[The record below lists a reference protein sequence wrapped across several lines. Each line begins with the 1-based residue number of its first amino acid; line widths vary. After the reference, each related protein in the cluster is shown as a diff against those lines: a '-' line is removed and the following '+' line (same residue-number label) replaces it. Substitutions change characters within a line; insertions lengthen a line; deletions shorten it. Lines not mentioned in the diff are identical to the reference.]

1 MSTVTL
7 SVGKQSSTNVN
18 PTIHPDNRTTPTQLR
33 LNSDSTPRLVRLQSE
48 KTRDCHEVDMIL
60 RRSACKPIDWRIGA
74 TPVPNWAHGV
84 PLPYRN
90 ANIVKIICPPP
101 ILKII
106 RSFAKNFKYI
116 YEKVIVEFDDGSYCC
131 LCRGTRHRTVYV
143 VKAGDYHPRRVVVI
157 R

>member
-18 PTIHPDNRTTPTQLR
+18 PTIHPDDWTTPIQLR
-33 LNSDSTPRLVRLQSE
+33 LNSEVGPTQSE

-60 RRSACKPIDWRIGA
+60 RRSACKPIDWRIRA
-74 TPVPNWAHGV
+74 APVPNWAHGV

-90 ANIVKIICPPP
+90 ANKVKIICPPP
-101 ILKII
+101 ILIII

-143 VKAGDYHPRRVVVI
+143 VKAGDHHPRRVVVI